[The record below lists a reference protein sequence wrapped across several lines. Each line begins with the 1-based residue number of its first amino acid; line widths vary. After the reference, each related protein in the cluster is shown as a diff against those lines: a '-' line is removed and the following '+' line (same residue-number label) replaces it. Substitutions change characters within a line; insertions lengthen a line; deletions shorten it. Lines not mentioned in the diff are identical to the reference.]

1 MRSMHLILWLLVG
14 ESIGGPVDRGHK
26 EEALTE
32 TGTEILTYKGDI
44 ADMENI
50 RRKDKAVKFLQEGD
64 EESATDIDT
73 SHLVS

>member
-1 MRSMHLILWLLVG
+1 MHLILWLLVG
-14 ESIGGPVDRGHK
+14 GSIGGPVDREHRI
-26 EEALTE
+26 
-32 TGTEILTYKGDI
+32 GTESLTYKGDI

-50 RRKDKAVKFLQEGD
+50 RRTDKAVKFLQEGD